1 MIILPDGTVSI
12 NTTAAKVEE
21 MANKI
26 IDNIP
31 VDSSNNLITSGA
43 VYTGLQGAGK
53 INEDGGFRAGGGDMP
68 TGAGGAI
75 GNEAA
80 TIGGGA
86 VGNGAGSLSGGAIGQ
101 GATATNGFAGG
112 QDAKSR
118 ASGSAQL
125 CAGTNETA
133 NTLQFK
139 NFTVINA
146 SGKVPLERL
155 DIDNGFVRGSTKP
168 SSCTAISDSFKK
180 NYILSGLKSGVT
192 AGNKATAEG
201 VNASP
206 SGEYAHSE
214 GSGTIASGSVC
225 HSEGYLSTASGS
237 VSHAEGSGTRALGNI
252 SHAEGNE
259 TVASGHCSHAEGRGT
274 IATTQYCHAQGRYNI
289 EDTGNRYIHIVGIGS
304 SPENRLNAHTI
315 DISGNAWYLGKIT
328 QDGTPTAGNDV
339 TTKTYVDASV
349 ESVNDNVTALQSSKE
364 NVSNKVTSLI
374 EESTDEQYPSAKAVY
389 AKISSLTAADIAWDD
404 DRTLNGC
411 IDLLASDIDTQFSEV
426 GDALSAR
433 QMKTLYFSDITVSD
447 WDADETYA
455 DYSYRAS
462 VALTDVEATMLPDI
476 VYDVA
481 EATSGNY
488 APVCAAYSGGVYIYS
503 KVDDEITIPSIKCEV
518 TS

>member
-86 VGNGAGSLSGGAIGQ
+86 VGSGAGSLSGGAIGQ

-118 ASGSAQL
+118 ASGAAQL

-133 NTLQFK
+133 NTLQFR

-155 DIDNGFVRGSTKP
+155 DIDNTFVRESTKP

-201 VNASP
+201 INASP
-206 SGEYAHSE
+206 IGEYAHSE
-214 GSGTIASGSVC
+214 GSGTIASGSVS

-237 VSHAEGSGTRALGNI
+237 GSHAEGS
-252 SHAEGNE
+252 E

-274 IATTQYCHAQGRYNI
+274 IATTHYCHAQGRYNI

-304 SPENRLNAHTI
+304 SPVNRLNAHTI

-364 NVSNKVTSLI
+364 NVSNKVTGIDS
-374 EESTDEQYPSAKAVY
+374 ESTDVEYPSAKAVQER
-389 AKISSLTAADIAWDD
+389 ISALTGDDIAYDNEY
-404 DRTLNGC
+404 TLKGC
-411 IDLLASDIDTQFSEV
+411 INVIVSQFGTELSALD
-426 GDALSAR
+426 DALSAR

-476 VYDVA
+476 VYDVT